1 MKFLAFAAVAILL
14 AFVIP
19 HAASWWRWYGTEA
32 VSNGVIVY
40 PHTAI
45 VNPVVAAIGAA
56 LLIGAAILQAWTAT
70 RRHVEQT
77 NADRERR
84 ITESYSKAVEQ
95 LGSDKIEVRLGGIY
109 TLERISR
116 ESPDDYWTVME
127 TLCAFVRERA
137 QWKEPGVASSEMAA
151 RPYEAPP
158 RSEPSTYIAAVLAVL
173 NRRPEA
179 SREREEIEGWC
190 LDLRATDLRG
200 ANLIM
205 AKLSRAILSRADLSE
220 ANLTGADLSGAYLT
234 GVDLSGVHL
243 MGTNVSGAIL
253 TGADLSGVVV
263 ATFGGANFSRAY
275 LSGANLRG
283 ADFRWAFRLS
293 EEQLVQADGDART
306 RLPLG
311 MTRPAHWPPEEPEAD
326 GETDAVAS

>member
-1 MKFLAFAAVAILL
+1 MWEWYDRNHEKVTPLLVPLANVFGALATLAVGVFLV
-14 AFVIP
+14 
-19 HAASWWRWYGTEA
+19 R
-32 VSNGVIVY
+32 
-40 PHTAI
+40 
-45 VNPVVAAIGAA
+45 AA
-56 LLIGAAILQAWTAT
+56 LVQAETA
-70 RRHVEQT
+70 RLRHDAQT
-77 NADRERR
+77 KADRERR

-158 RSEPSTYIAAVLAVL
+158 RSEPSTDIAAVLAVL